1 MTVFV
6 YNRFVA
12 LLALVALVGGLLL
25 LIPPVRRRAGFL
37 APSRLWLAALVA
49 ITSTAGSLVYSE
61 VYNFEPCRL
70 CWYQRIAMYPLGL
83 ILLIAAWKRD
93 WAVRRYAVALAGAGA
108 VLAAYHYALQ
118 TFPGLDSGACSIGVP
133 CTARYVN
140 EFGFIS
146 IPFMALSGFLA
157 VIALVSVRGVA
168 DVE

>member
-1 MTVFV
+1 MSVFV
-6 YNRFVA
+6 YNRFVS
-12 LLALVALVGGLLL
+12 LLALVAFAGGVLL
-25 LIPPVRRRAGFL
+25 LIPPLRRRAGFL

-49 ITSTAGSLVYSE
+49 LTSTAGSLVYSE

-83 ILLIAAWKRD
+83 ILAIAAWKRD
-93 WAVRRYAVALAGAGA
+93 WAVRRYAVSLGGVGA

-118 TFPGLDSGACSIGVP
+118 TFPGLDSGACSVGVP
-133 CTARYVN
+133 CTAKYVN
-140 EFGFIS
+140 ELGFIS

-157 VIALVSVRGVA
+157 VIGLLSSRGVA